1 MDGDLDG
8 LEVGLLVG
16 RGEGAK
22 LRDGI
27 NDGWDEGCPL
37 LDGTADVEG
46 RAEGCE
52 EGWLDWLGSKL
63 GTLDDCCEGCDRD
76 MNSLRDDGVSWNDLW
91 HMMWSLLMIINI
103 QTNRQLTTKLGTPLE
118 VGIELGCEDGW
129 DDGTADGSVDSLGI
143 KLGTLDDCCEGTVDG
158 WPLFDGFKLGCE
170 EGWDDGC
177 EEGWLDSLGNKL
189 CDGLDEDRDDGCP
202 LLDGTVDVDGFSD
215 GEVVGLVVVG
225 LELGAFVGY

>member
-52 EGWLDWLGSKL
+52 EGWLD
-63 GTLDDCCEGCDRD
+63 
-76 MNSLRDDGVSWNDLW
+76 
-91 HMMWSLLMIINI
+91 
-103 QTNRQLTTKLGTPLE
+103 
-118 VGIELGCEDGW
+118 
-129 DDGTADGSVDSLGI
+129 
-143 KLGTLDDCCEGTVDG
+143 
-158 WPLFDGFKLGCE
+158 
-170 EGWDDGC
+170 
-177 EEGWLDSLGNKL
+177 SLGNKL
-189 CDGLDEDRDDGCP
+189 CDGLDEDWDDGCP

-225 LELGAFVGY
+225 LEFGAFVGY